1 MMDNIPTYAE
11 KKIEFDLSIFDIVY
25 QKQRELEL
33 KDKIQLF
40 PHSKAINLPIGLNII
55 TGI

>member
-1 MMDNIPTYAE
+1 MDNIPTYAE